1 MVRGRAARCSRPLR
15 PSLSLRARVPW
26 VWTLVVGAPLVGS
39 GCGQPN
45 PRILESS
52 EEARGGVAAKVEDVH
67 SEPAKIRQ
75 LIALVRQSEHTFVMN
90 GIERSGPA
98 TAEKLQILLDR
109 DVDGVRSALEFIER
123 IAAPAQEDE
132 VADRVILGPE
142 EQQPSR
148 AWFLAR
154 LAEVEGRP
162 AVAPPAP
169 ARAAPAEATLATAKR
184 PAGKRSGNLQILDAL
199 LLIERS
205 DLKFVAPPRKHVS
218 LGNNARRPARPT
230 VARKKPKRK
239 EYTSREFADMLRK
252 KWEFLGA
259 DIHDL
264 DAFIEEIA
272 SDSFATME
280 PYLVVHPDGT
290 EEPFRA
296 WLEATLAERD
306 VLAAGGAP

>member
-1 MVRGRAARCSRPLR
+1 MSPRAGTPL
-15 PSLSLRARVPW
+15 
-26 VWTLVVGAPLVGS
+26 GAALGAGAMLVGLA
-39 GCGQPN
+39 CGKPN

-52 EEARGGVAAKVEDVH
+52 EEARGGVAPKVEDVH

-98 TAEKLQILLDR
+98 TAQKLQVLLDR

-123 IAAPAQEDE
+123 IAAPVQEDQ
-132 VADRVILGPE
+132 VPDRVILGPE

-148 AWFLAR
+148 AWYLAR
-154 LAEVEGRP
+154 LAEIEGRP
-162 AVAPPAP
+162 VVVPPKP
-169 ARAAPAEATLATAKR
+169 TQAATSDAALAFAKR
-184 PAGKRSGNLQILDAL
+184 PAGKKSGNLEILDAL

-205 DLKFVAPPRKHVS
+205 DLKFVAPPRKQVT
-218 LGNNARRPARPT
+218 LGSHARRPPRAGP
-230 VARKKPKRK
+230 VRKKPKRK

-264 DAFIEEIA
+264 DTFIEEIA

-280 PYLVVHPDGT
+280 PYLVVHADGT

-296 WLEATLAERD
+296 WLEATLAQRE
-306 VLAAGGAP
+306 VLAAGGAR

>member
-1 MVRGRAARCSRPLR
+1 MVRGRAAPGSRPLR
-15 PSLSLRARVPW
+15 PPTWLLGVAG
-26 VWTLVVGAPLVGS
+26 TLGTLA
-39 GCGQPN
+39 CGQPN

-52 EEARGGVAAKVEDVH
+52 EAARGGVAATVEDVH

-75 LIALVRQSEHTFVMN
+75 LIALVRQSEHTFLMN

-98 TAEKLQILLDR
+98 TAQKLQVLLDR

-123 IAAPAQEDE
+123 IAAPAREDE
-132 VADRVILGPE
+132 LPDRVIIGPE
-142 EQQPSR
+142 EQQPTR

-154 LAEVEGRP
+154 LAEIEGRP
-162 AVAPPAP
+162 VAVPLAPREAATTEAALAVA
-169 ARAAPAEATLATAKR
+169 TR

-199 LLIERS
+199 LIIERS
-205 DLKFVAPPRKHVS
+205 DLKFVAPPRKQVTFS
-218 LGNNARRPARPT
+218 SNAKRPGRPT
-230 VARKKPKRK
+230 ATPKKKPKAK

-290 EEPFRA
+290 EEPFRV
-296 WLEATLAERD
+296 WLEATLAERE
-306 VLAAGGAP
+306 VLAAGGSP